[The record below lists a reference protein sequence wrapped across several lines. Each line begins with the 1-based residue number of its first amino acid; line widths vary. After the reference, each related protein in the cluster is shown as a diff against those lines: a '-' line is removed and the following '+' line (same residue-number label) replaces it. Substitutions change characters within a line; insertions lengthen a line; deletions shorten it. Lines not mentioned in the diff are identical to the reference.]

1 MPSNASGLA
10 SRCIS
15 AACCS
20 AISAAV
26 IVSTSPASA
35 PRSISPRGWRRSPA
49 GCIARWW
56 RRRRL
61 RKPAPAIGLILANFP
76 SLVFP
81 GRSACSAWPT
91 RRRFKDE
98 GCCAFGPSNAAS
110 LLSLGR
116 EQQGI
121 ALGAAGVGGACRL
134 GFGDVL
140 GEDRDHAY
148 PALMRRDHD
157 LVGLV
162 LGHAELRRQDAD
174 DKLARC
180 EVVVNQNNLVQ

>member
-10 SRCIS
+10 SRCIL

-20 AISAAV
+20 AISAAAT
-26 IVSTSPASA
+26 VSTSPASA

-61 RKPAPAIGLILANFP
+61 PKPAPAIGLILANFP
-76 SLVFP
+76 SPVFP

-98 GCCAFGPSNAAS
+98 GCCAFGPSDAAS
-110 LLSLGR
+110 LLRLGR

-121 ALGAAGVGGACRL
+121 ALGAAGVGGSCRL
-134 GFGDVL
+134 GLGDVL
-140 GEDRDHAY
+140 GEHRDHADAE
-148 PALMRRDHD
+148 PMCGDHD

-162 LGHAELRRQDAD
+162 FGHPKFSLQPHD
-174 DKLARC
+174 DELARR
-180 EVVVNQNNLVQ
+180 EVV